1 MIDGGEKRMWKMKV
15 WFIKGGW
22 LAGGEAQGPVVVW
35 PGDLFAV
42 FSTRYLV
49 TPRLV
54 LFIFTFPLFKC
65 RRHRFIFPSGCVT
78 CKK

>member
-1 MIDGGEKRMWKMKV
+1 MWKMEV

-22 LAGGEAQGPVVVW
+22 LGGGEAQGPVVVW

-49 TPRLV
+49 TTRLV
-54 LFIFTFPLFKC
+54 LFIFTF
-65 RRHRFIFPSGCVT
+65 R
-78 CKK
+78 

>member
-42 FSTRYLV
+42 FST
-49 TPRLV
+49 
-54 LFIFTFPLFKC
+54 PL
-65 RRHRFIFPSGCVT
+65 SGY
-78 CKK
+78 